1 MTEKNFSISERFLIT
16 AHHPSKGGFLLSQ
29 VYLQYG
35 LAGALLLD
43 LTHRGLITITDK
55 KLTLKPG
62 RALPSQALN
71 DVVSLMME
79 SPKVRRTDYWIRKL
93 ANRFRTYK
101 WRILD
106 DLAEKKIVRIERR
119 KFLGLIPYRLSFFT
133 ESYTRANLVRHLK
146 GEILS
151 GRSVSGESNALAGLV
166 RACNMQR
173 ILATDR
179 DEFRRIKERLKL
191 VVSESPV
198 SDVVAQTISQ
208 VQAAIIAS
216 VTTAVIASSSAG
228 RH

>member
-1 MTEKNFSISERFLIT
+1 M
-16 AHHPSKGGFLLSQ
+16 
-29 VYLQYG
+29 
-35 LAGALLLD
+35 
-43 LTHRGLITITDK
+43 
-55 KLTLKPG
+55 
-62 RALPSQALN
+62 N

-146 GEILS
+146 GEILY